1 MFQMGNHKVEEE
13 LSKETLGECRRKT
26 WEDNRRKAARVGRCL
41 GGLDLE
47 LAVRELQRENVEIKA
62 ELRRL
67 RAQLEKLESTRPSFP
82 LESPKPRDN
91 RFPSLSLRQPN
102 RFAPG
107 EPHWLQEA
115 PSSRPYRPCRPLLPP
130 LSFHSDVRAT
140 PNAQEKLFKET
151 HEKTH
156 EKKKLKRQQKDIEQT
171 TKEANGASEAR
182 KCEKKRFRIR
192 IMMNL
197 PNNIP
202 SDVDCYLF
210 PPTSTCS
217 LVHNLTGFVMDQ

>member
-1 MFQMGNHKVEEE
+1 MFQMGIHKVEEE

-67 RAQLEKLESTRPSFP
+67 RAQLEKLESPRPSFP

-91 RFPSLSLRQPN
+91 RFPSLSLRQPT

-107 EPHWLQEA
+107 EPHWFQEA
-115 PSSRPYRPCRPLLPP
+115 PSSRPYRPCRPLLP
-130 LSFHSDVRAT
+130 HSDVRPA
-140 PNAQEKLFKET
+140 PNAQEKQFKEK
-151 HEKTH
+151 KTH
-156 EKKKLKRQQKDIEQT
+156 EKKKLKRHQKDIEQT
-171 TKEANGASEAR
+171 SKEANGASEAR
-182 KCEKKRFRIR
+182 TCEKKRFRIR
-192 IMMNL
+192 I
-197 PNNIP
+197 
-202 SDVDCYLF
+202 VWK
-210 PPTSTCS
+210 
-217 LVHNLTGFVMDQ
+217 GFKGIKSFFQK